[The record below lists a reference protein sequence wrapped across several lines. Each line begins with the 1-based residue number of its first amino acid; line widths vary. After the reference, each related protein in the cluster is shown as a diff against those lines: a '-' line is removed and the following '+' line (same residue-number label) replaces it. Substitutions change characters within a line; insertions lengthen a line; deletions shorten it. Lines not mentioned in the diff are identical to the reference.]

1 MPFAADETVIRLQV
15 DLLRSLRPAA
25 EQHDVSMAALGD
37 FDTLVDRIHA
47 DALSTCSAIGFAGVV
62 SAWSLTQ

>member
-15 DLLRSLRPAA
+15 DLLRTLRGAA
-25 EQHDVSMAALGD
+25 EQHDVSMAALGE